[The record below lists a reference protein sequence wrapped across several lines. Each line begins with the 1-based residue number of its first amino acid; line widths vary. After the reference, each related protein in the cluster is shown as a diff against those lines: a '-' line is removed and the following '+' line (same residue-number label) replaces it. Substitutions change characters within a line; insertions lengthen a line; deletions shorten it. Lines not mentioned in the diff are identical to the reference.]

1 MKHILFII
9 LFTITTNFTYSK
21 NLVINNTETIQKN
34 SATEYV
40 YIRVQGKAFS
50 KKLKVDVDFGDS
62 EAQQKKGDEYSEIL
76 TNKKSYAAILNY
88 MAENNYELLQTIEI
102 TSSYQGSGGTTGVI
116 FIMKKD

>member
-1 MKHILFII
+1 MKPILFLI
-9 LFTITTNFTYSK
+9 LFTISTNLTFSQ
-21 NLVINNTETIQKN
+21 NLVINRTETVQKN

-62 EAQQKKGDEYSEIL
+62 EAQLKKGEDYSEIL

-102 TSSYQGSGGTTGVI
+102 TSSYQGFGGTTGVI
-116 FIMKKD
+116 FIMKRN